1 MQLPTG
7 GIKPLC
13 LYLVTIARS
22 GERKT
27 STDSLT
33 LAPVRG
39 REDELR
45 TEHEAAVL
53 DHRNA
58 LEVWETERKKILM
71 KKNSDAA
78 VRKSELDR
86 LGPEPEPPL
95 APILVCHEPT
105 FEGLVKLLIHGQ
117 PSVGIFA
124 SEGGAFIGGHSFSDD
139 AKLRTAG
146 IGRS

>member
-1 MQLPTG
+1 
-7 GIKPLC
+7 
-13 LYLVTIARS
+13 
-22 GERKT
+22 
-27 STDSLT
+27 
-33 LAPVRG
+33 
-39 REDELR
+39 
-45 TEHEAAVL
+45 VL

-139 AKLRTAG
+139 AKLRTAAGLSMLWDDGRVTRVRAEDGG
-146 IGRS
+146 IALAGRRVALHIQL